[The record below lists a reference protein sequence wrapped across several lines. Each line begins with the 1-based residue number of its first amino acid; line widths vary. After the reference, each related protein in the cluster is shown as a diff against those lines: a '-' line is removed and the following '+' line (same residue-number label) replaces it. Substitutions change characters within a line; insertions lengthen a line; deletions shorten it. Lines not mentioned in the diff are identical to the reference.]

1 MRGRREEK
9 EKMEGKREAN
19 CPFKNERWR
28 RLEEANN
35 DAKAGKRKR
44 KLRSAECPVCPLCTV
59 VLCSPLKPPPARSE
73 VAI

>member
-1 MRGRREEK
+1 MGRREEREENGGHK
-9 EKMEGKREAN
+9 RGKL
-19 CPFKNERWR
+19 PFKNERWR

-44 KLRSAECPVCPLCTV
+44 KRWSAECPVCPLCTV
-59 VLCSPLKPPPARSE
+59 ILCSSLKPPPARSE